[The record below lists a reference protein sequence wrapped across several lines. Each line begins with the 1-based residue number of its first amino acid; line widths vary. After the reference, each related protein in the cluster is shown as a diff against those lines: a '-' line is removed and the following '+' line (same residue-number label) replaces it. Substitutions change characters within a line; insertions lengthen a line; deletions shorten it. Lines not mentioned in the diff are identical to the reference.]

1 MSNEKRVF
9 IKGDVYYHVK
19 QEEYSIRAIKRP
31 IIIVSS
37 ILINDNSEF
46 VNAIC
51 IADNETK
58 KLPTHVKI
66 KIGNKCEGYAI
77 CENIIRIPKECITDF
92 IGSVS
97 AKELSE
103 IDKRLCISLE
113 LNSNLKTNNDFIK
126 NYEKEYKKSE
136 KKEEE
141 LIKRKIEKECKE
153 RLKTATSEFTEPLEL
168 KISELSRELEEEK
181 AKQEKTTK
189 KHEQELNNLN
199 QVHIRE
205 VAELKKEHEKDIKNY
220 DEKLKSIVMVNADA
234 KDLESRNKE
243 LESLL
248 VQKELEVKNLKNMSL
263 GIDEETAKQYEKQIT
278 QLREQI
284 KSLFTEDDVQKR
296 VDAEIKK
303 VKQSNFSD
311 DSSVELEVVTLE
323 RDMYK
328 NKYIELM
335 KQVKGTR

>member
-1 MSNEKRVF
+1 MQKSF
-9 IKGDVYYHVK
+9 
-19 QEEYSIRAIKRP
+19 
-31 IIIVSS
+31 
-37 ILINDNSEF
+37 L
-46 VNAIC
+46 
-51 IADNETK
+51 K
-58 KLPTHVKI
+58 KFKM
-66 KIGNKCEGYAI
+66 K
-77 CENIIRIPKECITDF
+77 
-92 IGSVS
+92 
-97 AKELSE
+97 
-103 IDKRLCISLE
+103 
-113 LNSNLKTNNDFIK
+113 
-126 NYEKEYKKSE
+126 
-136 KKEEE
+136 
-141 LIKRKIEKECKE
+141 
-153 RLKTATSEFTEPLEL
+153 
-168 KISELSRELEEEK
+168 
-181 AKQEKTTK
+181 
-189 KHEQELNNLN
+189 
-199 QVHIRE
+199 HIRE
-205 VAELKKEHEKDIKNY
+205 VAELKKEHEKDIRNY

-278 QLREQI
+278 QLKEQI

>member
-1 MSNEKRVF
+1 
-9 IKGDVYYHVK
+9 
-19 QEEYSIRAIKRP
+19 
-31 IIIVSS
+31 
-37 ILINDNSEF
+37 
-46 VNAIC
+46 
-51 IADNETK
+51 
-58 KLPTHVKI
+58 
-66 KIGNKCEGYAI
+66 
-77 CENIIRIPKECITDF
+77 
-92 IGSVS
+92 
-97 AKELSE
+97 
-103 IDKRLCISLE
+103 
-113 LNSNLKTNNDFIK
+113 
-126 NYEKEYKKSE
+126 
-136 KKEEE
+136 
-141 LIKRKIEKECKE
+141 
-153 RLKTATSEFTEPLEL
+153 
-168 KISELSRELEEEK
+168 
-181 AKQEKTTK
+181 
-189 KHEQELNNLN
+189 
-199 QVHIRE
+199 
-205 VAELKKEHEKDIKNY
+205 
-220 DEKLKSIVMVNADA
+220 MVNADA

-278 QLREQI
+278 QLKEQI

>member
-1 MSNEKRVF
+1 MHMSNEKRVF

-113 LNSNLKTNNDFIK
+113 LNSNLKT
-126 NYEKEYKKSE
+126 
-136 KKEEE
+136 
-141 LIKRKIEKECKE
+141 KIEKECKE
-153 RLKTATSEFTEPLEL
+153 RLKTATSEFTEPLEH

-205 VAELKKEHEKDIKNY
+205 VAELKKEHEKDIRNY

-278 QLREQI
+278 QLKEQI